1 VKRCPRQKCRVSI
14 FFAFSSASG
23 IDAPAI
29 ANDKHNR
36 TCHTSRTLPTIANI
50 DKRFPAA
57 AGLTRRITRI
67 YIALVKW
74 RNQLLALFCLLAFA
88 GLGVLY
94 FKHWV
99 VQKPFGILLFIAE
112 GLAPDRLA
120 ATRLYLGGADA
131 RLALDSMNHSALLI
145 NYSKD
150 FAVPDQAAAATALAT
165 GVRVNNRAI
174 SINGSGKPLTSII
187 ELAREHGRATGL
199 VTNGKLT
206 DATSAAFYAHP
217 ADTDDV
223 GSIAREFVEGGE
235 IDIAM
240 GGGAAQF
247 LPETKGG
254 ERQDNR
260 DLLLEL
266 RRNGFDIVRTRAE
279 LEEVPAWR
287 RPKLFGVFG
296 RAELAFVN
304 QTEER
309 NEQPNLADM
318 VRRAIELLQY
328 NAGGYLLVVDAG
340 LMRKAA
346 QENNG
351 ERTLGETVEL
361 DRAVATAR
369 RYAGQKSTIIV
380 CGDVA
385 IGGMHMNGFPFRK
398 DSGIALLG
406 LNSAGEP
413 WITWATGPNGL
424 KFYGAAKVPGN
435 PNVEIKAEPLEPAA
449 FYAKS
454 ALNTVDD
461 VVAFGSGPGTSAL
474 AGSVENTTIFKIV
487 RDEL

>member
-1 VKRCPRQKCRVSI
+1 M
-14 FFAFSSASG
+14 
-23 IDAPAI
+23 
-29 ANDKHNR
+29 
-36 TCHTSRTLPTIANI
+36 
-50 DKRFPAA
+50 
-57 AGLTRRITRI
+57 
-67 YIALVKW
+67 KW

-94 FKHWV
+94 FQHWV
-99 VQKPFGILLFIAE
+99 VQKPFGIILFIGE
-112 GLAPDRLA
+112 GLAPGRLA
-120 ATRLYLGGADA
+120 ATRLYVGGADA
-131 RLALDSMNHSALLI
+131 RLTFDSMNHLALLI

-150 FAVPDQAAAATALAT
+150 FAVPDRAAAATALAT

-174 SINGSGKPLTSII
+174 AVDGDGKPLTSIV
-187 ELAREHGRATGL
+187 ELARERGRATGL
-199 VTNGKLT
+199 VTNAKLT
-206 DATSAAFYAHP
+206 DPTSVAFYAHP
-217 ADTDDV
+217 ADPNDV
-223 GSIAREFVEGGE
+223 DSIAREFVEGGK

-240 GGGAAQF
+240 GGGVASF

-254 ERQDNR
+254 ERQDGR

-279 LEEVPAWR
+279 LEAIPAWR
-287 RPKLFGVFG
+287 RPKLFGAFSS
-296 RAELAFVN
+296 AELAFAN
-304 QTEER
+304 QLEER
-309 NEQPNLADM
+309 SEQPSLADM

-328 NAGGYLLVVDAG
+328 NAGGYLLLVDAG

-346 QENNG
+346 QDNNG

-361 DRAVATAR
+361 DRAVAVAR

-385 IGGMHMNGFPFRK
+385 TGGMNLSGFPFRK

-413 WITWATGPNGL
+413 WITWATGPNGV
-424 KFYGAAKVPGN
+424 KSYGAAKVPGTFN
-435 PNVEIKAEPLEPAA
+435 AQPEAEPLEPAA

-454 ALNTVDD
+454 ALSTLDD
-461 VVAFGSGPGTSAL
+461 VVAFGSGPGTDAL
-474 AGSVENTTIFKIV
+474 AGSVENTTIFKII